1 MKSGGLHADEQPA
14 IYAPYRQREF
24 PWLRWSSFVVRSAAS
39 PLPLVQN
46 VRAALLEV
54 DPNQPVYGIT
64 TLEAVVR
71 QSTADRRLG
80 AGLLSLFAL
89 LAVILASVG
98 IYGVIA
104 CTVVERTHEIGVRL
118 ALGARPRNVLAMVCR
133 HGFGLTALGVLAG
146 LGCAFLVMRF
156 LATLLF
162 GVTPTDPVTFVAI
175 PLVLFVVAEIACYL
189 PARRATRV
197 DPMVT
202 LRSD

>member
-1 MKSGGLHADEQPA
+1 MRDGGFQEWLTIVGVVGDVKSGALHADEQPA

-80 AGLLSLFAL
+80 A
-89 LAVILASVG
+89 
-98 IYGVIA
+98 
-104 CTVVERTHEIGVRL
+104 
-118 ALGARPRNVLAMVCR
+118 RPRNVLAMVCR

-146 LGCAFLVMRF
+146 LGCAFLVTRL

-175 PLVLFVVAEIACYL
+175 PLVLFVVAGIACYL